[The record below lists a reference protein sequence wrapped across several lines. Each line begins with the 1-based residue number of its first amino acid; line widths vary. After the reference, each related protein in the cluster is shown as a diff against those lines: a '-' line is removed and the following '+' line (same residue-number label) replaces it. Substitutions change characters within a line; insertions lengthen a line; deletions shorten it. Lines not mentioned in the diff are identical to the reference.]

1 MCASLEFRPDA
12 PPEEVARAAAVI
24 RASAHQALEDL
35 RAVIGILR
43 DGADGDAPQPPQP
56 TLAALPELLEES
68 RAAGMRLHADVR
80 VADLAAVPDSVR
92 PPRATDRPRGAD
104 KRTQTC
110 ARGRG
115 RSAPRR
121 RAWARADDRGAQPGA
136 SPSRRRIGDPRRR
149 DRPRRTGR
157 ARHAFR
163 RPPRARTRR
172 GRRLSPARL
181 VAVAAVSKQIR
192 VLVVDDD
199 ALVRAG
205 LAMLL
210 AGAEGIAV
218 VGEAADGS
226 DVAQAVAEHEPDI
239 VLMDIR
245 MPGMDGLAATELVRA
260 QAEAPEVIVLT
271 TFEVDDYV
279 LRALRAGAS
288 GFLLKDTPP
297 ADIVRAVRTVAAGEP
312 MLSPTI
318 TRRLIGHVKDSEGD
332 DRKRHAREQLDR
344 LTERERE
351 VAVALGQGKPNAEI
365 SRELYMS
372 VATVKAHVSR
382 VLEKLELNNRVQ
394 IALLAHDA
402 GEA

>member
-1 MCASLEFRPDA
+1 
-12 PPEEVARAAAVI
+12 
-24 RASAHQALEDL
+24 
-35 RAVIGILR
+35 
-43 DGADGDAPQPPQP
+43 
-56 TLAALPELLEES
+56 
-68 RAAGMRLHADVR
+68 
-80 VADLAAVPDSVR
+80 
-92 PPRATDRPRGAD
+92 
-104 KRTQTC
+104 
-110 ARGRG
+110 
-115 RSAPRR
+115 
-121 RAWARADDRGAQPGA
+121 
-136 SPSRRRIGDPRRR
+136 
-149 DRPRRTGR
+149 
-157 ARHAFR
+157 
-163 RPPRARTRR
+163 
-172 GRRLSPARL
+172 
-181 VAVAAVSKQIR
+181 VSKQIR

-205 LAMLL
+205 LSMLL

-226 DVAQAVAEHEPDI
+226 DVAQAVTDHEPDI

-245 MPGMDGLAATELVRA
+245 MPRMDGLAATELVRA
-260 QAEAPEVIVLT
+260 QSNAPEVIVLT

-318 TRRLIGHVKDSEGD
+318 TRRLIGHVRDNEGG
-332 DRKRHAREQLDR
+332 DRRRHAREQLNR

-351 VAVALGQGKPNAEI
+351 VAVAIAQGKSNAEI

-382 VLEKLELNNRVQ
+382 VLEKLEFNNRVQ

-402 GEA
+402 GET